1 MAKPKIYREVFPY
14 VRIEFLCKYCG
25 RYYVGD
31 DRLTSED
38 DMFTRRIECEYCG
51 KINTIQYIEE
61 TKETIHYVQNN

>member
-31 DRLTSED
+31 DCKKHED
-38 DMFTRRIECEYCG
+38 DYLIRRVECTYCG
-51 KINTIQYIEE
+51 KINTIWYIEE
-61 TKETIHYVQNN
+61 TKETIHYE